1 MKTLLKNARILTMK
15 DDNIFFGDVSIE
27 DGIIKEV
34 GKVNQD
40 EHFDEVV
47 DCEGNLL
54 MPGFK
59 NAHAHSS
66 MTFLRSVA
74 DDSSLE
80 DWLFKEIFP
89 REANIVDGSIY
100 DLGKVALLEYLTSG
114 ITSIMDQYFL
124 TAEFRQLCLD
134 FGFRCVVNL
143 MYDKNKR
150 PYDFCMNAFNT
161 WNKDPNS
168 LVKMTVSMHAE
179 YTSDEEMIAQN
190 KRLLE
195 ETQSPFYTHLGE
207 TLNEVNDC
215 VKRRGMTAVQYLN
228 SLHFFDNGGAIFHG
242 IYLTKED
249 RKIIKDKDVVIV
261 TCPGSNMKLASGVA
275 DISGYLK
282 EGITVALGTDGPA
295 SNNGLDMFKEM
306 YLVTGLQKLLHKNP
320 VSIPAFEV
328 LKMATVNGAKA
339 MGLENGK
346 YLEPGSL
353 ADIIMI
359 DMSRPSMQP
368 INNIINNLVYS
379 GSKDVIKMTMINGKI
394 LYFDGKFRINEDI
407 SAIYK
412 KAQEWTEKLKI
423 IKKQEETGEIVSKLM

>member
-1 MKTLLKNARILTMK
+1 MK

-150 PYDFCMNAFNT
+150 PYDFCMNAFHQCWLCT
-161 WNKDPNS
+161 
-168 LVKMTVSMHAE
+168 
-179 YTSDEEMIAQN
+179 
-190 KRLLE
+190 R
-195 ETQSPFYTHLGE
+195 
-207 TLNEVNDC
+207 
-215 VKRRGMTAVQYLN
+215 
-228 SLHFFDNGGAIFHG
+228 
-242 IYLTKED
+242 
-249 RKIIKDKDVVIV
+249 
-261 TCPGSNMKLASGVA
+261 ASA
-275 DISGYLK
+275 
-282 EGITVALGTDGPA
+282 
-295 SNNGLDMFKEM
+295 
-306 YLVTGLQKLLHKNP
+306 
-320 VSIPAFEV
+320 
-328 LKMATVNGAKA
+328 
-339 MGLENGK
+339 
-346 YLEPGSL
+346 
-353 ADIIMI
+353 
-359 DMSRPSMQP
+359 
-368 INNIINNLVYS
+368 
-379 GSKDVIKMTMINGKI
+379 
-394 LYFDGKFRINEDI
+394 
-407 SAIYK
+407 
-412 KAQEWTEKLKI
+412 
-423 IKKQEETGEIVSKLM
+423 